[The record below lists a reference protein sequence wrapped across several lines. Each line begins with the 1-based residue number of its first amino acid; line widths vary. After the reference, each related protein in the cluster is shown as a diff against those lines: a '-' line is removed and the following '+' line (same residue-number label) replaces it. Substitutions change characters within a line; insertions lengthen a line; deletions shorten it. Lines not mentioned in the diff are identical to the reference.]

1 MSDRDAFTPLE
12 EAFFRAG
19 AAIEAEQQPAE
30 DFADL
35 EEGGAR
41 RRPLLQRLF
50 SRKSSPQ

>member
-19 AAIEAEQQPAE
+19 AAIEAEQTPIE
-30 DFADL
+30 DFSDL
-35 EEGGAR
+35 DEGVR

-50 SRKSSPQ
+50 SRKPTQQ